1 MALSKLTLLA
11 LLPFFLATPSLAV
24 SGTGVT
30 TRYWDCC
37 KPSCSWSGKAS
48 LKTGPV
54 QSCDKNDNVLA
65 NVDAKSA
72 CDNGGPAFMCSNESP
87 WAVSDSLAY
96 GYAAVSIAGGT
107 EASWCCACYELT
119 FTSGPVS
126 GKKMIVQA
134 TNTGGDLGQNHFDL
148 GMPGGGF
155 GIFNAC
161 TPQYGTPSTGWGAQY
176 GGISSRSQCDAFPAA
191 LKAGCYWRF
200 DWFQNADNPSVSFK
214 SVACPLAITNKSGC
228 VRSDDTPTGD
238 GTVPTAS
245 VVTPVSSTS
254 AGTTTPSSGTGT
266 GGGTVANVKTPA
278 VMSLSWPERS
288 RQERRFL
295 RDCCPNYWGFAIYRT
310 VYTPESD
317 LLWEGTIAKLDEYVI
332 NSIWRY
338 MGVTNLEVE
347 EGEDQ
352 LDPTP
357 TREVCAR
364 YRNLIMSDREKYDGA
379 SIDEVADHFTDWAD
393 DPNNDKSS
401 NINMNVCLLID
412 EEDLYWLR
420 DAPPATTEVRT
431 TGNADQNVCIKVI
444 DTLFDPED
452 MSECDPR
459 YRGWA

>member
-107 EASWCCACYELT
+107 EASRCCACYELT

-126 GKKMIVQA
+126 GKKMVVQA

-161 TPQYGTPSTGWGAQY
+161 TPQYGTPSTGRVAQDA
-176 GGISSRSQCDAFPAA
+176 GISSRSQCDAFPAA

-245 VVTPVSSTS
+245 VVTP
-254 AGTTTPSSGTGT
+254 
-266 GGGTVANVKTPA
+266 
-278 VMSLSWPERS
+278 
-288 RQERRFL
+288 
-295 RDCCPNYWGFAIYRT
+295 
-310 VYTPESD
+310 
-317 LLWEGTIAKLDEYVI
+317 
-332 NSIWRY
+332 
-338 MGVTNLEVE
+338 

-352 LDPTP
+352 LDPRP
-357 TREVCAR
+357 TCEVCAR

-412 EEDLYWLR
+412 EEVLHWLR

-431 TGNADQNVCIKVI
+431 TGDADQNVCIKVI

-459 YRGWA
+459 